1 MTQESQLNSLDN
13 QQLSDRHNSSETKA
27 TDKTIENNFIS
38 KLIKKIRLIS
48 LWLWLII
55 ILLVIVPIFGYV
67 ISQNSLETKVETP
80 ALINEPVVIE
90 RKQYEIDTAIASAI
104 KDAREVAEKQA
115 SEDLDRWISKLMT
128 RVDRDFIPWYFDY
141 FNQKGREL
149 NVVWTGLSSTVLHW
163 VDINK
168 PTAKQAIAEKLTQD
182 FQLEFANRVL
192 RPQIAQ
198 LELERIAQ
206 NTVSLYAERVVQNL
220 GDVKASYQIPQ
231 GDWERYINDIAIT
244 VLETEGNPTSKIKKD
259 ILIGTTGFILAKAML
274 PTIGKLSSK
283 VVVSLASKTGAKMAA
298 KTGTLVAGKLG
309 VQLIDPIAAV
319 GIIAWDVWDHHHT
332 VDVEK
337 PVLRK
342 ALYDYLE
349 QVKFS
354 LLDNHQNS
362 IMSSIYQV
370 EDRIL
375 DSLENS

>member
-1 MTQESQLNSLDN
+1 MTQDSKFNSIDN
-13 QQLSDRHNSSETKA
+13 QSSTETNN
-27 TDKTIENNFIS
+27 TIENNFVS
-38 KLIKKIRLIS
+38 KLIKVIRLIS
-48 LWLWLII
+48 PWLWGVI
-55 ILLVIVPIFGYV
+55 ILFVIIPIFGNA
-67 ISQNSLETKVETP
+67 IIQNSLKPKVDT
-80 ALINEPVVIE
+80 LTTVNEPVVIE
-90 RKQYEIDTAIASAI
+90 RKQYEIDNAIASAI
-104 KDAREVAEKQA
+104 KDARKVSAQKA
-115 SEDLDRWISKLMT
+115 SEDLERWISELMI
-128 RVDRDFIPWYFDY
+128 RVDDDFLPWYFDY
-141 FNQKGREL
+141 FHQKGREL
-149 NVVWTGLSSTVLHW
+149 NTVWTGLSSAALHRI
-163 VDINK
+163 DTNR
-168 PTAKQAIAEKLTQD
+168 PTAKQAIAAKLTQD

-206 NTVSLYAERVVQNL
+206 NTVNLYADRIVQNL
-220 GDVKASYQIPQ
+220 GSVKASYQIPQ

-244 VLETEGNPTSKIKKD
+244 VFGTEGNPTGKIQRD
-259 ILIGTTGFILAKAML
+259 IVIGTTGFILAKAML
-274 PTIGKLSSK
+274 PTIGKISSK

-332 VDVEK
+332 VNVEK

-349 QVKFS
+349 QVKIS

-370 EDRIL
+370 ENKIL
-375 DSLENS
+375 ESIENSNTNS

>member
-1 MTQESQLNSLDN
+1 MTQDSKFNSIDN
-13 QQLSDRHNSSETKA
+13 QSSTETNN
-27 TDKTIENNFIS
+27 TIENNFVS
-38 KLIKKIRLIS
+38 KLIKVIRLIS
-48 LWLWLII
+48 PWLWGVI
-55 ILLVIVPIFGYV
+55 ILFVIIPIFGNA
-67 ISQNSLETKVETP
+67 IIQNSLKPKVDT
-80 ALINEPVVIE
+80 LTTVNEPVVIE
-90 RKQYEIDTAIASAI
+90 RKQYEIDNAIASAI
-104 KDAREVAEKQA
+104 KDARKVSAQKA
-115 SEDLDRWISKLMT
+115 SEDLERWISELMI
-128 RVDRDFIPWYFDY
+128 RVDDNFLPWYFDY
-141 FNQKGREL
+141 FHQKGREL
-149 NVVWTGLSSTVLHW
+149 NTVWTGLSSAALHRI
-163 VDINK
+163 DTNRL
-168 PTAKQAIAEKLTQD
+168 TAKQAIAAKLTQD

-206 NTVSLYAERVVQNL
+206 NTVNLYADRIVQNL
-220 GDVKASYQIPQ
+220 GSVKASYQIPQ

-244 VLETEGNPTSKIKKD
+244 VFGTEGNPTGKIQRD
-259 ILIGTTGFILAKAML
+259 IVIGTTGFILAKAML
-274 PTIGKLSSK
+274 PTIGKISSK

-332 VDVEK
+332 VNVEK

-349 QVKFS
+349 QVKIS

-370 EDRIL
+370 ENKIL
-375 DSLENS
+375 ESIENSNTNS

>member
-1 MTQESQLNSLDN
+1 MTQDSQFNSIDN
-13 QQLSDRHNSSETKA
+13 QKSTETNKI
-27 TDKTIENNFIS
+27 IENNFLS
-38 KLIKKIRLIS
+38 KLIKVIKLIS
-48 LWLWLII
+48 PWLWGVI
-55 ILLVIVPIFGYV
+55 ILFVIMPIFGNT
-67 ISQNSLETKVETP
+67 IIQNSLKPKVETP
-80 ALINEPVVIE
+80 TTVNQPVVIE
-90 RKQYEIDTAIASAI
+90 RKQYEIDNAIASAI
-104 KDAREVAEKQA
+104 KDARKVSAQKA
-115 SEDLDRWISKLMT
+115 SEDLERWISELMI
-128 RVDRDFIPWYFDY
+128 RVDDDFLPWYFDY
-141 FNQKGREL
+141 FHQKGREL
-149 NVVWTGLSSTVLHW
+149 NTVWTGLSSAALHRI
-163 VDINK
+163 DTNR
-168 PTAKQAIAEKLTQD
+168 PPAKQAIAAKLTQD

-206 NTVSLYAERVVQNL
+206 NTVNLYADRIVQNL
-220 GDVKASYQIPQ
+220 GNVKASYQIPQ

-244 VLETEGNPTSKIKKD
+244 VFGTEGNPTGKIQRD
-259 ILIGTTGFILAKAML
+259 IVIGTTGFILAKAML
-274 PTIGKLSSK
+274 PTIGKISSK

-309 VQLIDPIAAV
+309 VQLIDPIAAI

-332 VDVEK
+332 VNVEK

-370 EDRIL
+370 EDQIL
-375 DSLENS
+375 ESLSNSNTNS

>member
-1 MTQESQLNSLDN
+1 MTQDSKFNSIDN
-13 QQLSDRHNSSETKA
+13 QSSTETNN
-27 TDKTIENNFIS
+27 TIENNFVS
-38 KLIKKIRLIS
+38 QLIKVIRLIS
-48 LWLWLII
+48 PWLWGVI
-55 ILLVIVPIFGYV
+55 ILFVIIPIFGNA
-67 ISQNSLETKVETP
+67 IIQNSLKPKVDT
-80 ALINEPVVIE
+80 LTTVNEPVVIE
-90 RKQYEIDTAIASAI
+90 RKQYEIDNAIASAI
-104 KDAREVAEKQA
+104 KDARKVSAQKA
-115 SEDLDRWISKLMT
+115 SEDLERWISELMI
-128 RVDRDFIPWYFDY
+128 RVDDDFLPWYFDY
-141 FNQKGREL
+141 FHQKGREL
-149 NVVWTGLSSTVLHW
+149 NTVWTGLSSAALHRI
-163 VDINK
+163 DTNRL
-168 PTAKQAIAEKLTQD
+168 TAKQAIAAKLTQD

-206 NTVSLYAERVVQNL
+206 NTVNLYADRIVQNL
-220 GDVKASYQIPQ
+220 GSVKASYQIPQ

-244 VLETEGNPTSKIKKD
+244 VFGTEGNPTGKIQRD
-259 ILIGTTGFILAKAML
+259 IVIGTTGFILAKAML
-274 PTIGKLSSK
+274 PTIGKISSK

-332 VDVEK
+332 VNVEK

-349 QVKFS
+349 QVKIS

-370 EDRIL
+370 ENKIL
-375 DSLENS
+375 ESIENSNTNS

>member
-1 MTQESQLNSLDN
+1 MTQDSKFNSIDN
-13 QQLSDRHNSSETKA
+13 QSSTETNN
-27 TDKTIENNFIS
+27 TIENNFVS
-38 KLIKKIRLIS
+38 KLIKVIRLIS
-48 LWLWLII
+48 PWLWGVI
-55 ILLVIVPIFGYV
+55 ILFVIIPIFGNA
-67 ISQNSLETKVETP
+67 IIQNSLKPKVDT
-80 ALINEPVVIE
+80 LTTVNEPVVIE
-90 RKQYEIDTAIASAI
+90 RKQYEIDNAIASAI
-104 KDAREVAEKQA
+104 KDARKVSAQKA
-115 SEDLDRWISKLMT
+115 SEDLERWISELMI
-128 RVDRDFIPWYFDY
+128 RVDDDFLPWYFDY
-141 FNQKGREL
+141 FHQKGREL
-149 NVVWTGLSSTVLHW
+149 NTVWTGLSSAALHRI
-163 VDINK
+163 DTNRL
-168 PTAKQAIAEKLTQD
+168 TAKQAIAAKLTQD

-206 NTVSLYAERVVQNL
+206 NTVNLYADRIVQNL
-220 GDVKASYQIPQ
+220 GSVKASYQIPQ

-244 VLETEGNPTSKIKKD
+244 VFGTEGNPTGKIQRD
-259 ILIGTTGFILAKAML
+259 IVIGTTGFILAKAML
-274 PTIGKLSSK
+274 PTIGKISSK

-332 VDVEK
+332 VNVEK

-349 QVKFS
+349 QVKIS

-370 EDRIL
+370 ENKIL
-375 DSLENS
+375 ESIENSNTNS

>member
-1 MTQESQLNSLDN
+1 MTQDSKFNSIDN
-13 QQLSDRHNSSETKA
+13 QNSTETNN
-27 TDKTIENNFIS
+27 TIENNFVS
-38 KLIKKIRLIS
+38 KLIKVIRLIS
-48 LWLWLII
+48 PWLWGVI
-55 ILLVIVPIFGYV
+55 ILFVIIPIFGNA
-67 ISQNSLETKVETP
+67 IIQNSLKPKVDTP
-80 ALINEPVVIE
+80 TTVNESVVIE
-90 RKQYEIDTAIASAI
+90 RKQYEIDNAIASAI
-104 KDAREVAEKQA
+104 KDARKVSAQKA
-115 SEDLDRWISKLMT
+115 SEDLERWISELMI
-128 RVDRDFIPWYFDY
+128 RVDDDFLPWYFDY
-141 FNQKGREL
+141 FHQKGREL
-149 NVVWTGLSSTVLHW
+149 NTVWTDLSSAALHRI
-163 VDINK
+163 DTNRL
-168 PTAKQAIAEKLTQD
+168 TAKQAIAAKLTQD

-206 NTVSLYAERVVQNL
+206 NTVNLYADRIVQNL
-220 GDVKASYQIPQ
+220 GSVKASYQIPQ

-244 VLETEGNPTSKIKKD
+244 VFGTEGNPTGKIQRD
-259 ILIGTTGFILAKAML
+259 IVIGTTGFILAKAML
-274 PTIGKLSSK
+274 PTIGKISSK

-332 VDVEK
+332 VNVEK

-349 QVKFS
+349 QVKIS

-370 EDRIL
+370 ENKIL
-375 DSLENS
+375 ESIENSNTNS

>member
-1 MTQESQLNSLDN
+1 MTQESQLNAIDDRESIAKSNSLA
-13 QQLSDRHNSSETKA
+13 TTA
-27 TDKTIENNFIS
+27 TDNTTENNLFS
-38 KLIKKIRLIS
+38 KLIKGIKLIAP
-48 LWLWLII
+48 WLWGVI
-55 ILLVIVPIFGYV
+55 ILLVIIPIFGNAIV
-67 ISQNSLETKVETP
+67 QNSLQPQVDTATTV
-80 ALINEPVVIE
+80 NEPVVIE
-90 RKQYEIDTAIASAI
+90 RKQYEIDRAIASAI
-104 KDAREVAEKQA
+104 KDARKVSANQA

-128 RVDRDFIPWYFDY
+128 RVDNDFLPWYYDY

-149 NVVWTGLSSTVLHW
+149 NVVWTGLSSSVLHW
-163 VDINK
+163 IDTNR
-168 PTAKQAIAEKLTQD
+168 PTGKQAIAEKLTQD

-206 NTVSLYAERVVQNL
+206 NTVNLYADRIVQNL
-220 GDVKASYQIPQ
+220 GNVKASYQIPQ

-244 VLETEGNPTSKIKKD
+244 VLGTEGNPTGKIQRD
-259 ILIGTTGFILAKAML
+259 LLIGTTGFILAKAML
-274 PTIGKLSSK
+274 PTIGKISSK

-319 GIIAWDVWDHHHT
+319 GIIAWDVWDHHHM
-332 VDVEK
+332 VSVEK

-370 EDRIL
+370 EDKIL
-375 DSLENS
+375 DSLENE

>member
-1 MTQESQLNSLDN
+1 MTQDSKFNSIDN
-13 QQLSDRHNSSETKA
+13 QSSTETNN
-27 TDKTIENNFIS
+27 TIENNFVS
-38 KLIKKIRLIS
+38 KLIKVIRLIS
-48 LWLWLII
+48 PWLWGVI
-55 ILLVIVPIFGYV
+55 ILFVIIPIFGNA
-67 ISQNSLETKVETP
+67 IIQNSLKPKVDT
-80 ALINEPVVIE
+80 LTTVNEPVVIE
-90 RKQYEIDTAIASAI
+90 RKQYEIDNAIASAI
-104 KDAREVAEKQA
+104 KDARKVSAQKA
-115 SEDLDRWISKLMT
+115 SEDLERWISELMI
-128 RVDRDFIPWYFDY
+128 RVDDDFLPWYFDY
-141 FNQKGREL
+141 FHQKGREL
-149 NVVWTGLSSTVLHW
+149 NTVWTGLSSAALHRI
-163 VDINK
+163 DTNRL
-168 PTAKQAIAEKLTQD
+168 TAKQAIAAKLTQD

-206 NTVSLYAERVVQNL
+206 NTVNLYADRIVQNL
-220 GDVKASYQIPQ
+220 GSVKASYQIPQ

-244 VLETEGNPTSKIKKD
+244 VFGTEGNPTGKIQRD
-259 ILIGTTGFILAKAML
+259 IVIGTTGFILAKAML
-274 PTIGKLSSK
+274 PTIGKISSK

-332 VDVEK
+332 VNVEQ

-370 EDRIL
+370 EDQIL
-375 DSLENS
+375 ESIENSNTNS

>member
-1 MTQESQLNSLDN
+1 MRQDSQFNSIDN
-13 QQLSDRHNSSETKA
+13 QNSTETN
-27 TDKTIENNFIS
+27 KTIENNFVS
-38 KLIKKIRLIS
+38 KLIKVIRFIS
-48 LWLWLII
+48 PWLWGVI
-55 ILLVIVPIFGYV
+55 ILFVIIPIFGNA
-67 ISQNSLETKVETP
+67 IIQNSLKPKVDT
-80 ALINEPVVIE
+80 ITTVNEPVVIE
-90 RKQYEIDTAIASAI
+90 RKQYEIDNAIASAI
-104 KDAREVAEKQA
+104 KDARKVSAQKA
-115 SEDLDRWISKLMT
+115 SEDLERWISELMI
-128 RVDRDFIPWYFDY
+128 RIDDDFLPWYFDY
-141 FNQKGREL
+141 FHQKGREL
-149 NVVWTGLSSTVLHW
+149 NTVWTGLSSAALHQI
-163 VDINK
+163 DPNRI
-168 PTAKQAIAEKLTQD
+168 TAKQAIAAKLTQD

-206 NTVSLYAERVVQNL
+206 NTVNLYADRIVQNL
-220 GDVKASYQIPQ
+220 GSVKASYQIPQ

-244 VLETEGNPTSKIKKD
+244 VFGTEGNPTGKIQRD
-259 ILIGTTGFILAKAML
+259 IVIGTTGFILAKAML
-274 PTIGKLSSK
+274 PTIGKISSK

-332 VDVEK
+332 VNVEQ

-370 EDRIL
+370 EDQIL
-375 DSLENS
+375 ESIENSNTNS

>member
-1 MTQESQLNSLDN
+1 MTQDSKFNSIDN
-13 QQLSDRHNSSETKA
+13 QSSTETNN
-27 TDKTIENNFIS
+27 TIENNFVS
-38 KLIKKIRLIS
+38 KLIKVIRLIS
-48 LWLWLII
+48 PWLWGVI
-55 ILLVIVPIFGYV
+55 ILFVIIPIFGNA
-67 ISQNSLETKVETP
+67 IIQNSLKSKVDT
-80 ALINEPVVIE
+80 LTTVNEPVVIE
-90 RKQYEIDTAIASAI
+90 RKQYEIDNAIASAI
-104 KDAREVAEKQA
+104 KDARKVSAQKA
-115 SEDLDRWISKLMT
+115 SEDLERWISELMI
-128 RVDRDFIPWYFDY
+128 RVDDDFLPWYFDY
-141 FNQKGREL
+141 FHQKGREL
-149 NVVWTGLSSTVLHW
+149 NTVWTGLSSAALHRI
-163 VDINK
+163 DTNRL
-168 PTAKQAIAEKLTQD
+168 TAKQAIAAKLTQD

-206 NTVSLYAERVVQNL
+206 NTVNLYADRIVQNL
-220 GDVKASYQIPQ
+220 GSVKASYQIPQ

-244 VLETEGNPTSKIKKD
+244 VFGTEGNPTGKIQRD
-259 ILIGTTGFILAKAML
+259 IVIGTTGFILAKAML
-274 PTIGKLSSK
+274 PTIGKISSK

-332 VDVEK
+332 VNVEK

-349 QVKFS
+349 QVKIS

-370 EDRIL
+370 ENKIL
-375 DSLENS
+375 ESIENSNTNS

>member
-1 MTQESQLNSLDN
+1 MTQDSQFNSIDN
-13 QQLSDRHNSSETKA
+13 QKSTETNKI
-27 TDKTIENNFIS
+27 IENNFLS
-38 KLIKKIRLIS
+38 KLIKVIKLIS
-48 LWLWLII
+48 PWLWGVI
-55 ILLVIVPIFGYV
+55 ILFVIMPIFGNT
-67 ISQNSLETKVETP
+67 IIQNSLKPKVETP
-80 ALINEPVVIE
+80 TTVNQPVVIE
-90 RKQYEIDTAIASAI
+90 RKQYEIDNAIASAI
-104 KDAREVAEKQA
+104 KDARKVSAQKA
-115 SEDLDRWISKLMT
+115 SDDLDRWISELMI
-128 RVDRDFIPWYFDY
+128 RVDDDFLPWYFDY
-141 FNQKGREL
+141 FHQKGREL
-149 NVVWTGLSSTVLHW
+149 NTVWTGLSSAALHRI
-163 VDINK
+163 DTNR
-168 PTAKQAIAEKLTQD
+168 PPAKQAIAAKLTQD

-206 NTVSLYAERVVQNL
+206 NTVNLYADRIVQNL
-220 GDVKASYQIPQ
+220 GNVKASYQIPQ

-244 VLETEGNPTSKIKKD
+244 VFGTEGNPTGKIQRD
-259 ILIGTTGFILAKAML
+259 IVIGTTGFILAKAML
-274 PTIGKLSSK
+274 PTIGKISSK

-332 VDVEK
+332 VNVEQ

-370 EDRIL
+370 EDQIL
-375 DSLENS
+375 ESL

>member
-1 MTQESQLNSLDN
+1 MTQDSKFNSIDN
-13 QQLSDRHNSSETKA
+13 QNSTETN
-27 TDKTIENNFIS
+27 KTIENNFVS
-38 KLIKKIRLIS
+38 KLIKVIKLIS
-48 LWLWLII
+48 PWLWGVI
-55 ILLVIVPIFGYV
+55 ILFVIIPIFGNAV
-67 ISQNSLETKVETP
+67 IQNSLKQKVDTP
-80 ALINEPVVIE
+80 TAINEPVVIE
-90 RKQYEIDTAIASAI
+90 RKQYEIDNAIASAI
-104 KDAREVAEKQA
+104 KDARKVSAQNA
-115 SEDLDRWISKLMT
+115 SEDLERWISELMI
-128 RVDRDFIPWYFDY
+128 RVDDDFLPWYFDY
-141 FNQKGREL
+141 FHQKGREL
-149 NVVWTGLSSTVLHW
+149 NTIWTGLSSAALHRI
-163 VDINK
+163 DTNR
-168 PTAKQAIAEKLTQD
+168 PTAKQAIAAKLTQD

-206 NTVSLYAERVVQNL
+206 NTVNLYADRIVQNL
-220 GDVKASYQIPQ
+220 GNVKASYQIPQ

-244 VLETEGNPTSKIKKD
+244 VFGTEGNPTGKIQRD

-274 PTIGKLSSK
+274 PTIGKISSK

-332 VDVEK
+332 VNVEK

-349 QVKFS
+349 QVKIS

-370 EDRIL
+370 ENKIL
-375 DSLENS
+375 ESIENSNTNS

>member
-1 MTQESQLNSLDN
+1 MTQDSKFNSIDN
-13 QQLSDRHNSSETKA
+13 QSSTETNN
-27 TDKTIENNFIS
+27 TIENNFVS
-38 KLIKKIRLIS
+38 KLIKVIRLIS
-48 LWLWLII
+48 PWLWGVI
-55 ILLVIVPIFGYV
+55 ILFVIIPIFGNA
-67 ISQNSLETKVETP
+67 IIQNSLKLKVDT
-80 ALINEPVVIE
+80 LTTVNEPVVIE
-90 RKQYEIDTAIASAI
+90 RKQYEIDNAIASAI
-104 KDAREVAEKQA
+104 KDARKVSAQKA
-115 SEDLDRWISKLMT
+115 SEDLERWISELMI
-128 RVDRDFIPWYFDY
+128 RVDDDFLPWYFDY
-141 FNQKGREL
+141 FHQKGREL
-149 NVVWTGLSSTVLHW
+149 NTVWTGLSSAALHRI
-163 VDINK
+163 DTNRL
-168 PTAKQAIAEKLTQD
+168 TAKQAIAAKLTQD

-206 NTVSLYAERVVQNL
+206 NTVNLYADRIVQNL
-220 GDVKASYQIPQ
+220 GSVKASYQIPQ

-244 VLETEGNPTSKIKKD
+244 VFGTEGNPTGKIQRD
-259 ILIGTTGFILAKAML
+259 IVIGTTGFILAKAML
-274 PTIGKLSSK
+274 PTIGKISSK

-332 VDVEK
+332 VNVEK

-349 QVKFS
+349 QVKIS

-370 EDRIL
+370 ENKIL
-375 DSLENS
+375 ESIENSNTNS

>member
-1 MTQESQLNSLDN
+1 MTQDSKFNSIDN
-13 QQLSDRHNSSETKA
+13 QSSTETNN
-27 TDKTIENNFIS
+27 TIENNFVS
-38 KLIKKIRLIS
+38 KLIKVIRLIS
-48 LWLWLII
+48 PWLWGVI
-55 ILLVIVPIFGYV
+55 ILFVIIPIFGNA
-67 ISQNSLETKVETP
+67 IIQNSLKPKVDT
-80 ALINEPVVIE
+80 LTTVNEPVVIE
-90 RKQYEIDTAIASAI
+90 RKQYEIDNAIASAI
-104 KDAREVAEKQA
+104 KDARKVSAQKA
-115 SEDLDRWISKLMT
+115 SEDLERWISELMI
-128 RVDRDFIPWYFDY
+128 RVDDDFLPWYFDY
-141 FNQKGREL
+141 FHQKGREL
-149 NVVWTGLSSTVLHW
+149 NTVWTGLSSAALHRI
-163 VDINK
+163 DTNRL
-168 PTAKQAIAEKLTQD
+168 TAKQAIAAKLTQD

-206 NTVSLYAERVVQNL
+206 NTVNLYADLIVQNL
-220 GDVKASYQIPQ
+220 GNVKASYQIPQ

-244 VLETEGNPTSKIKKD
+244 VFGTEGNPTGKIQRD
-259 ILIGTTGFILAKAML
+259 IVIGTTGFILAKAML
-274 PTIGKLSSK
+274 PTIGKISSK

-332 VDVEK
+332 VNVEQ

-370 EDRIL
+370 EDKIL
-375 DSLENS
+375 ESIENSNTNS